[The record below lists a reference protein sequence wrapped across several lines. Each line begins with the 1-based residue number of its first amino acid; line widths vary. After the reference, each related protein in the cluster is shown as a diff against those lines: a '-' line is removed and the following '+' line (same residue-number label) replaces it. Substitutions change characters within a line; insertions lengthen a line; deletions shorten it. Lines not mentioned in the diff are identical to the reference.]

1 MKEEKIE
8 FLFLF
13 FVLLKFILIFT
24 ATIGARAMI
33 AVTET
38 ERGSNYGELRKQN

>member
-1 MKEEKIE
+1 MKKK
-8 FLFLF
+8 LF
-13 FVLLKFILIFT
+13 FVV

-38 ERGSNYGELRKQN
+38 EHGSQYGEIKKRE

>member
-1 MKEEKIE
+1 MKNLR
-8 FLFLF
+8 FYL
-13 FVLLKFILIFT
+13 

-38 ERGSNYGELRKQN
+38 ERGSHYGVTRKEK